1 VRESEAV
8 TDRVRRAARLV
19 AQHKL
24 GAAMAALLVVAA
36 IVGVA
41 SGSLNGAPPTAAGT
55 APAAQPAAAPAFTL
69 GALAAPGL
77 GGPAGPAK
85 GSQRVSLSQYPGR
98 PLIVNFWASWCGPC
112 QQETPLL
119 ASFYKAH
126 GGQVAIVGVDS
137 NDTNAK
143 AIAFLQAKGVTYP
156 IGVDPQLATAD
167 AYDVAAFPQTFFL
180 DSAHRVVD
188 RVFGPLTTATLNK
201 GVRLMTAKDDT
212 SGKLP
217 LSYIQE

>member
-1 VRESEAV
+1 M
-8 TDRVRRAARLV
+8 TDRVRRAAGLLV
-19 AQHKL
+19 RHKL
-24 GAAMAALLVVAA
+24 GVAMAVLLVTAA

-41 SGSLNGAPPTAAGT
+41 SGSLNGARPGEAGT
-55 APAAQPAAAPAFTL
+55 PSATPPAAAPAFTL
-69 GALAAPGL
+69 PVLAPPGQGGTGGAANGN
-77 GGPAGPAK
+77 
-85 GSQRVSLSQYPGR
+85 QRVSLSQYQGR

-119 ASFYKAH
+119 ASFYKAS

-137 NDTNAK
+137 NDTTAK
-143 AIAFLQAKGVTYP
+143 AIAFVRAKGVSYP
-156 IGVDPQLATAD
+156 IGVDPRLVTAD

-188 RVFGPLTTATLNK
+188 RVFGPLTRATLDK
-201 GVRLMTAKDDT
+201 GVRLMTAGDDT

-217 LSYIQE
+217 VSYIQE

>member
-1 VRESEAV
+1 
-8 TDRVRRAARLV
+8 VRRAARLL

-24 GAAMAALLVVAA
+24 GVAIAVLLVAA
-36 IVGVA
+36 AVVGVA
-41 SGSLNGAPPTAAGT
+41 SGSLNGARPGEAGT
-55 APAAQPAAAPAFTL
+55 PSGTPPAVAPAFSL
-69 GALAAPGL
+69 PALAAPGQ
-77 GGPAGPAK
+77 GGPPGAAK
-85 GSQRVSLSQYPGR
+85 GSPQVSLSQYRGR

-119 ASFYKAH
+119 ASFYKAS

-137 NDTNAK
+137 NDTTAK
-143 AIAFLQAKGVTYP
+143 AIAFVRAKGVSYP
-156 IGVDPQLATAD
+156 VGVDPRLVTAD

-188 RVFGPLTTATLNK
+188 RVFGPLTRATLDK
-201 GVRLMTAKDDT
+201 GVRLMTAGDDT

-217 LSYIQE
+217 VSYIQE